1 MPPWGVNRC
10 LSEELSPLPPQGTSL
25 VSRVKSQH
33 GWADAGGE
41 RLYPQRSCKAQPAWT
56 AKMGGVLWDW
66 VLRGSQAPLAPC
78 APCMAMTDNKQS
90 SRPCLRPVTRGS
102 DPEGTRARVVSLR
115 EPPEPAEAT
124 TEAGAGCR
132 TGRCQSP
139 ARRRQAAC
147 PRSPPHCSFFWGG
160 GSPVPREHQTPAGSH
175 LACRCGHIRSR
186 NHCGTPSGN
195 VS

>member
-1 MPPWGVNRC
+1 MD
-10 LSEELSPLPPQGTSL
+10 
-25 VSRVKSQH
+25 SQ
-33 GWADAGGE
+33 D
-41 RLYPQRSCKAQPAWT
+41 
-56 AKMGGVLWDW
+56 GGVLWDW

-102 DPEGTRARVVSLR
+102 DPEGTRAQVVSLR

-132 TGRCQSP
+132 TGRCRSP

-147 PRSPPHCSFFWGG
+147 PRPPPHCSFFWGG

-195 VS
+195 VSRSQTRDRCGSEQLLLGVYPGGVNTMATRSPCPQQRHSQRPEP